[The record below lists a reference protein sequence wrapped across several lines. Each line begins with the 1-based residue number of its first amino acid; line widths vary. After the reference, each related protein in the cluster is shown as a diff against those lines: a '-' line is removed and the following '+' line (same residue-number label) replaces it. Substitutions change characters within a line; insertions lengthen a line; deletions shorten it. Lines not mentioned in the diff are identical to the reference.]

1 MTNKKLALY
10 GFFNA
15 FGTVIY
21 VSLVAT
27 IMSNGSSWFGQVD
40 NKFLTPIAVL
50 MLFVL
55 SASIVGTLVLGRPAL
70 MFLDGKKTEGVKLFL
85 YTLGWLFAFTI
96 IAFIILAS
104 LPKPAAIN
112 LPTRS

>member
-10 GFFNA
+10 GFLNA
-15 FGTVIY
+15 SGTLVY
-21 VSLVAT
+21 VVLVAQ
-27 IMSNGSSWFGQVD
+27 IMSNGSKWFGQVD
-40 NKFLTPIAVL
+40 NKTFTPIAVL

-55 SASIVGTLVLGRPAL
+55 SAAIVGTLVLGRPAL
-70 MFLDGKKTEGVKLFL
+70 MYLDGKKTEGVKLFL
-85 YTLGWLFAFTI
+85 YTLGWIAAFTI